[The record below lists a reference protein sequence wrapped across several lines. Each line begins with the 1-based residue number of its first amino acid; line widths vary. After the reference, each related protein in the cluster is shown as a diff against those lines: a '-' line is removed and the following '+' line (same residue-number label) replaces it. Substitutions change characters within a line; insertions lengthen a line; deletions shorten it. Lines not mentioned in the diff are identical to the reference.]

1 MFIDE
6 VTIRVSAGRGGRGFV
21 GFNKNAMALG
31 PSGGSGANGGSV
43 YFEGVSDLD
52 ALRQFQHTKEVK
64 APDGENGK
72 AQFRDGTRGKD
83 QVIKIPIGSV
93 IHVKGMR
100 SVREIVH
107 VGQQVLIAK
116 GGHGGKG
123 NYLFRSPRNTSPRE
137 FQEGLPGEKFEV
149 TIELKLI
156 ADVGFV
162 GFPNVGKSS
171 LLNALTNA
179 ASKVGNY
186 AFTTLEPNLG
196 AYYGLVLADIPGLI
210 EGASDGKGL
219 GIKFLRHIERT
230 RVLFHLIGGDSE
242 DPISDYATIRK
253 ELGDYNKE
261 LLNKTEYIFITK
273 KDLIPEERIEE
284 IKKLFKKKKL
294 RVEALSLGDM
304 PDIEPVKK
312 ALAEV
317 QKIKSPT
324 SEKQSLL

>member
-6 VTIRVSAGRGGRGFV
+6 VTIRVSAGKGGRGFV

-43 YFEGVSDLD
+43 YFEGVSNLD
-52 ALRQFQHTKEVK
+52 ALKQFQHSKEVK
-64 APDGENGK
+64 AEDGENGK

-83 QVIKIPIGSV
+83 QVIKVPIGSV

-123 NYLFRSPRNTSPRE
+123 NYLFRSPRNTSPKE
-137 FQEGLPGEKFEV
+137 FQEGLPGEEFEV

-162 GFPNVGKSS
+162 GLPNAGKSS
-171 LLNALTNA
+171 LLNGVTNA
-179 ASKVGNY
+179 GSKVGNY

-196 AYYGLVLADIPGLI
+196 AYYGLILADIPGLI
-210 EGASDGKGL
+210 EGASGGRGL
-219 GIKFLRHIERT
+219 GTKFLRHIERT
-230 RVLFHLIGGDSE
+230 RVLFHLVSAE
-242 DPISDYATIRK
+242 SSDPLADYQTIRT
-253 ELGDYNKE
+253 ELKAHNAA
-261 LLNKTEYIFITK
+261 LLDKKEYIFITK
-273 KDLIPEERIEE
+273 SDLVDEKRGEE
-284 IKKLFKKKKL
+284 IVKMFKKKKL
-294 RVEALSLGDM
+294 ESQLISAESQHGLEA
-304 PDIEPVKK
+304 VKK
-312 ALAEV
+312 ALQEV
-317 QKIKSPT
+317 QKEKNSVPVT
-324 SEKQSLL
+324 SEN